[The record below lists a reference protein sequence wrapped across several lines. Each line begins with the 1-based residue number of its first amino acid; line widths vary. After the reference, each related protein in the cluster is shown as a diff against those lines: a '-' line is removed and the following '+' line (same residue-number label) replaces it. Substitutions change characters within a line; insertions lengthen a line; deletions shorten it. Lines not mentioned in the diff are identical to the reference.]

1 MNITNYVSKAE
12 ISFVLDQM
20 LDDQLKGKL
29 CIDLNEYHD
38 WYQTVE
44 DGAYIYNAPYPK
56 MFLQYAEYL
65 PDNIGTFL
73 DYVEYVKETDGYL
86 PDNTDGVLCLQ
97 AMFSN
102 IKGLCLDKKSA
113 ALMVP
118 IFADEVEDQYP
129 KHEIGFPENHLS
141 NRLQY
146 LQDLVQACDWG
157 NEETITNSFWDDYKD
172 IYEKYNDQ
180 FDDNT
185 MIEMM
190 IKKLNND
197 GYYGLH
203 KLDVDNYLVIN
214 DL

>member
-1 MNITNYVSKAE
+1 MNMTNYVSKAE
-12 ISFVLDQM
+12 IGFVLDQM

-44 DGAYIYNAPYPK
+44 DGAYICNAPYPK

-97 AMFSN
+97 AMFAN

-113 ALMVP
+113 ALMIP

-146 LQDLVQACDWG
+146 LQDLVEACDWG

-180 FDDNT
+180 FDDDT

-203 KLDVDNYLVIN
+203 KLGVDNYLVIN

>member
-1 MNITNYVSKAE
+1 MDITNYVSKAE

-44 DGAYIYNAPYPK
+44 DGAYICNAPYPK

-65 PDNIGTFL
+65 PDNVGTFL
-73 DYVEYVKETDGYL
+73 DYIEYVKETDGYL
-86 PDNTDGVLCLQ
+86 PDSTDGALCLQ
-97 AMFSN
+97 AMFFN
-102 IKGLCLDKKSA
+102 IKGLYLDKESA
-113 ALMVP
+113 ALMIP

-146 LQDLVQACDWG
+146 LQDLVEACDWG

-180 FDDNT
+180 FDDDT

-203 KLDVDNYLVIN
+203 KLGVDNYLVIN

>member
-1 MNITNYVSKAE
+1 MTNYVSKAE
-12 ISFVLDQM
+12 IGFVLDQM
-20 LDDQLKGKL
+20 LNDQLKGRL
-29 CIDLNEYHD
+29 CIDLNEYYD

-44 DGAYIYNAPYPK
+44 DGAYICNIPYPK
-56 MFLQYAEYL
+56 MFLEYAEYL
-65 PDNIGTFL
+65 PDNVGAFL

-86 PDNTDGVLCLQ
+86 PDNTDGSLCLQ
-97 AMFSN
+97 AMFFN
-102 IKGLCLDKKSA
+102 IKGLYLDKESA

-146 LQDLVQACDWG
+146 LQDLVEACDWD

-180 FDDNT
+180 FDDDT

-203 KLDVDNYLVIN
+203 KLGVDNYLVIN